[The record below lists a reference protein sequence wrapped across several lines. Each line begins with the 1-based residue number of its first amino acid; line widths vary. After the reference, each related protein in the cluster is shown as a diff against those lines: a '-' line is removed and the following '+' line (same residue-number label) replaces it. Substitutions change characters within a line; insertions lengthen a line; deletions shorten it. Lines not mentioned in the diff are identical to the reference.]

1 MTAEQK
7 RAMIMGPAGK
17 KKSTETEEQ
26 KKQKAEKE
34 AKKKMEIEE
43 TKRKFA
49 EDARIAKEKADK
61 EA

>member
-1 MTAEQK
+1 M
-7 RAMIMGPAGK
+7 
-17 KKSTETEEQ
+17 
-26 KKQKAEKE
+26 E